1 MEPERKA
8 SGVEGSTKANDMLTA
23 SQNECE
29 MLRTQVFELQ
39 KNLQDAQDF
48 IFTLQPRRQK
58 LTETEAAADFN
69 TLCGSIEELVDRKL
83 GEALDDMILTKEK
96 SLSFL
101 RSEKLL
107 SLIPSP
113 GKEAFK
119 YPETDKYNITAAI
132 LQFLC
137 QEIFNEEFYC
147 PFGSREL
154 EFMVSV
160 ERSMRN
166 LEPGRG

>member
-1 MEPERKA
+1 MTFALHK
-8 SGVEGSTKANDMLTA
+8 SD
-23 SQNECE
+23 
-29 MLRTQVFELQ
+29 

-58 LTETEAAADFN
+58 LTETEATADFN
-69 TLCGSIEELVDRKL
+69 TLCGSIEELVDTKL
-83 GEALDDMILTKEK
+83 GEALDDMILTKEN
-96 SLSFL
+96 SIYLQP
-101 RSEKLL
+101 SEKLL

-119 YPETDKYNITAAI
+119 YQETDKYNITAAI
-132 LQFLC
+132 LRFLC
-137 QEIFNEEFYC
+137 QEIFNQEFYC
-147 PFGSREL
+147 SVGSREL
-154 EFMVSV
+154 EFIVSV